1 MKKLLIL
8 SLSTLFLYS
17 CGTPKN
23 LTGYSEKDI
32 MMTFED
38 APILKK
44 KSKGK
49 NSLISAS
56 KKKEEEIAIEEEM
69 DFEIFEDSNVDL
81 LGNVIQFAKTFEG
94 TKYKF
99 GGTTNAGMDCSGLV
113 CTAFEQE
120 NISLPRVSRDMA
132 TQGTPVSLRE
142 VEKGDLVF
150 FKTDRRRNVI
160 SHVGLVVESNSGDI
174 RFIHSTTR
182 AGVIISSLE
191 EAYWKKAFV
200 EVRRVI

>member
-8 SLSTLFLYS
+8 SIFTLFLYS

-32 MMTFED
+32 IRTYSQTD
-38 APILKK
+38 TDIQTTK
-44 KSKGK
+44 KSNKGK
-49 NSLISAS
+49 NSLIAAS
-56 KKKEEEIAIEEEM
+56 KKKEEEI
-69 DFEIFEDSNVDL
+69 DFETFEDTNVEL
-81 LGNVIQFAKTFEG
+81 LGNIIQYAKTFEG
-94 TKYKF
+94 TRYKF
-99 GGTTNAGMDCSGLV
+99 GGTTQAGMDCSGLV

-120 NISLPRVSRDMA
+120 NISLPRISRDMA
-132 TQGTPVSLRE
+132 TQGTSVSLRE

-150 FKTDRRRNVI
+150 FKTDRKRNVI